1 MSKRLATSRRD
12 FLRFVASSPLFGAVG
27 LLACE
32 DDDDRLSSD
41 TALGQPLLSPDD
53 AINVFDFERAAR
65 ETIPTS
71 HFGYLATG
79 VDDDETVRANR
90 EGFSRFYLRPRR
102 LVDVSSIDMSVELF
116 GERWETPIL
125 LCPAG
130 SQKAFHPEGEAAVA
144 RAARTRDHLQIL
156 STVTTTPVEEV
167 SELRDRP
174 IWYQLYPTS
183 DWTVTRG
190 LLSRAEGAG
199 CPVVVLTVDL
209 PVNSNRN
216 TERRYAA
223 ADDRDCVTCHTPTIE
238 GYFSRKRMF
247 DSVDVSNIT
256 GLDAPSLTWEF
267 IQRLKDTTDMLV
279 VVKGIVTGEDAER
292 CVEYGADGIIVSN
305 HGGRAEESGRATIL
319 SLTEVVAAVRGRL
332 PVIVDSGFRRGN
344 DILKALALG
353 ATAVGIG
360 RPYLWGLGA
369 FGQPGVERVLDIL
382 RGELEIAM
390 QLAGRPTIG
399 DIDRSLLGMD

>member
-1 MSKRLATSRRD
+1 
-12 FLRFVASSPLFGAVG
+12 
-27 LLACE
+27 
-32 DDDDRLSSD
+32 
-41 TALGQPLLSPDD
+41 
-53 AINVFDFERAAR
+53 
-65 ETIPTS
+65 
-71 HFGYLATG
+71 
-79 VDDDETVRANR
+79 
-90 EGFSRFYLRPRR
+90 
-102 LVDVSSIDMSVELF
+102 
-116 GERWETPIL
+116 
-125 LCPAG
+125 
-130 SQKAFHPEGEAAVA
+130 
-144 RAARTRDHLQIL
+144 
-156 STVTTTPVEEV
+156 
-167 SELRDRP
+167 
-174 IWYQLYPTS
+174 
-183 DWTVTRG
+183 

-223 ADDRDCVTCHTPTIE
+223 ADDRDCVTCHTPTVE

-247 DSVDVSNIT
+247 DSVDVSNLT
-256 GLDAPSLTWEF
+256 GLFAPSLTWEF
-267 IQRLKDTTDMLV
+267 IQRLKDTTDMRI
-279 VVKGIVTGEDAER
+279 VVKGIVTGDDAER
-292 CVEYGADGIIVSN
+292 CVDHGADGIIVSN

>member
-1 MSKRLATSRRD
+1 MTDYSTTSRRS
-12 FLRFVASSPLFGAVG
+12 FLRFVASSPLFSALG
-27 LLACE
+27 LSAC
-32 DDDDRLSSD
+32 DGDDDRRSD
-41 TALGQPLLSPDD
+41 AVLHQPLLAPED
-53 AINVFDFERAAR
+53 AINVFDFEAAAR

-79 VDDDETVRANR
+79 VDDDRTLRANR
-90 EGFSRFYLRPRR
+90 EGFSRIHLRPRR

-116 GERWETPIL
+116 GERWNTPIL

-130 SQKAFHPEGEAAVA
+130 SQRAFHPEGEAAVA

-167 SELRDRP
+167 AQLRDRP
-174 IWYQLYPTS
+174 IWYQLYPTT
-183 DWTVTRG
+183 DWAVTRG
-190 LLSRAEGAG
+190 LLSRAENAG

-209 PVNSNRN
+209 PVGSNRN
-216 TERRYAA
+216 TELRYAA

-238 GYFSRKRMF
+238 GEFSRKRMF
-247 DSVDVSNIT
+247 DSVDVSNID
-256 GLDAPSLTWEF
+256 GLFAPTLTWEF
-267 IQRLKDTTDMLV
+267 IQRLKDTTDMHV
-279 VVKGIVTGEDAER
+279 VVKGIVTGEDALR
-292 CVEYGADGIIVSN
+292 CVEYGAEGIIVSN
-305 HGGRAEESGRATIL
+305 HGGRAEESGRATIS
-319 SLTEVVAAVRGRL
+319 SLAEVVAAVRGRL

-353 ATAVGIG
+353 ATAVGVG

-390 QLAGRPTIG
+390 QLAGTPTIS
-399 DIDRSLLGMD
+399 DIDRSLVGVD